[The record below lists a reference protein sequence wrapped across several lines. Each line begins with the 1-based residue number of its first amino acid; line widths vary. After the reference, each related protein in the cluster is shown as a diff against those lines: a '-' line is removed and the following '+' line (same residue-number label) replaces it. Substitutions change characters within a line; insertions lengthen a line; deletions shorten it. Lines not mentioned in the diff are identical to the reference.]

1 MLDHQTF
8 LMKNNPKIF
17 LSENGEKALFWT
29 SSSIFRIFSEGHQFP
44 KASRVKKVANLIK
57 YTKFCV
63 PASDK
68 VLTQERSL
76 STESLPIGPKVSKV

>member
-29 SSSIFRIFSEGHQFP
+29 SSSIFWIFSEGHQFP
-44 KASRVKKVANLIK
+44 KMSQVKKVANL
-57 YTKFCV
+57 TK
-63 PASDK
+63 
-68 VLTQERSL
+68 
-76 STESLPIGPKVSKV
+76 